1 MRDRIEVMERKIL
14 KNIIV
19 FIRRCL
25 DVIEFLK
32 IISFEGN
39 SELTKRL
46 LGQVEQNEGG
56 KDLLAEVSKT
66 TFKDFI
72 TKGGYNEKN
81 NMMSNS
87 AGVSNVTQ
95 INYSAGQDKNPIIQ
109 RLF

>member
-39 SELTKRL
+39 SELTERL
-46 LGQVEQNEGG
+46 LGQVQGSQAGG
-56 KDLLAEVSKT
+56 RDVLDELSKT

-72 TKGGYNEKN
+72 TRGGYNEKN

-109 RLF
+109 